1 MQPSPRR
8 HHAAPTPPS
17 LQHSQCWRR
26 RGRAAS
32 LAAATAEAAA
42 ALKAE
47 EMLDLPK
54 EAADQCPARQ
64 DLQRPDIFQTR
75 KRNISGRCRG
85 GAYRPSSDGDADRTS
100 ACESRTSSPVWP
112 SADAATAGARNLVPT
127 PRESTSSAG
136 GVTGSSS
143 ESGGSAATSSTK
155 QANCRNR
162 RQHNTLQRLS
172 SLMRV
177 S

>member
-1 MQPSPRR
+1 VQPSPRR

-85 GAYRPSSDGDADRTS
+85 EGRIDLVQTATRIVPPRANHAPAAPSGRLPMPPPPERETWCRRQGRAPRALGGWAGRRPRAEDLLRPPAR
-100 ACESRTSSPVWP
+100 SRP
-112 SADAATAGARNLVPT
+112 TAGT
-127 PRESTSSAG
+127 
-136 GVTGSSS
+136 
-143 ESGGSAATSSTK
+143 GGSTTHF
-155 QANCRNR
+155 RD
-162 RQHNTLQRLS
+162 
-172 SLMRV
+172 
-177 S
+177 